1 MVLSLGCI
9 LLCLRNYGDQFGV
22 NAYEIKSGK
31 GKFVREIPTISQ
43 QWVCERAT
51 LYKLQLLQ
59 KANTLATQTDDD
71 ILIELEAKYKGNI
84 LYDYET
90 RARQKLFRVVAV
102 QYVKSNA
109 KQVLSCWEA
118 TCEPVIRRSDGS
130 FHVPTAHLVQG
141 PTGASKAL
149 ASSLQGYALAE
160 FCNGD
165 DALPVSLPWVDLYIR
180 YFNDNIASL

>member
-1 MVLSLGCI
+1 MQ
-9 LLCLRNYGDQFGV
+9 N
-22 NAYEIKSGK
+22 SG
-31 GKFVREIPTISQ
+31 

-59 KANTLATQTDDD
+59 KANSLATQTDDD
-71 ILIELEAKYKGNI
+71 ILIVLEAKYKDNI

-109 KQVLSCWEA
+109 KQFLSCWEA

-165 DALPVSLPWVDLYIR
+165 DALPVAFLSLGWIFILGISTTTLLRCSIYIIINVK
-180 YFNDNIASL
+180 YKYQHNT